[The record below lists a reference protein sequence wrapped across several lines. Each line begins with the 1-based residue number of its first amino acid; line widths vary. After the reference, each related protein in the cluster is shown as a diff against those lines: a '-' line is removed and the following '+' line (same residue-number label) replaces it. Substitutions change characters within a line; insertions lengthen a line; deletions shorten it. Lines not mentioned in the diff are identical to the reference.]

1 MAVWDKKILI
11 LWGFMF
17 LLAGAVGQ
25 SVNYPRSVCAM
36 KGSTVTLPCT
46 FKTLASVTE
55 NGKEVLIKIN
65 RVVWCPNHEICQGG
79 TPSVYDSKSDK
90 NNPRYRYLGD
100 KKGNCTLQITD
111 LQTDDNATFRF
122 RVETNH
128 CKATFTGPPGV
139 KVIVGILEN
148 TRMKIKTESNREFKR
163 GERLTLKCNAMCTF
177 HQLEVTWFRDGNTLP
192 ETGPTLQLGP
202 LAAKD
207 SGNYTC
213 GLKNNNRTLSQPYSL
228 HVEGEEEAGDVNL
241 PLIAGVVVGVLLAL
255 FALVLVLC
263 IIKRAEDENSRH
275 ITGTCNYVSI
285 LENTRMKI
293 KTESNREFKRGE
305 RLTLKCNAM
314 CTFHQLEVTWF
325 RDGNT
330 LPETGPTLQLG
341 PLAAKDSGN
350 YTCGLK
356 NNNRTLSQPY
366 SLHVEGE
373 EEAGDVNLPLIAGVV
388 VGVLLALFALV
399 LVLCIIKRKRA
410 AAAAADQLQP
420 SVESE
425 QKRPDIIY
433 SDIQHPAEQEP
444 QEDISYAAV
453 QFKQKNKARPAEEA
467 EDGVIYSSVANRG

>member
-128 CKATFTGPPGV
+128 GKATFTGPPGV
-139 KVIVGILEN
+139 KVIV
-148 TRMKIKTESNREFKR
+148 
-163 GERLTLKCNAMCTF
+163 
-177 HQLEVTWFRDGNTLP
+177 
-192 ETGPTLQLGP
+192 
-202 LAAKD
+202 
-207 SGNYTC
+207 
-213 GLKNNNRTLSQPYSL
+213 
-228 HVEGEEEAGDVNL
+228 
-241 PLIAGVVVGVLLAL
+241 
-255 FALVLVLC
+255 
-263 IIKRAEDENSRH
+263 
-275 ITGTCNYVSI
+275 
-285 LENTRMKI
+285 ENTRMKI